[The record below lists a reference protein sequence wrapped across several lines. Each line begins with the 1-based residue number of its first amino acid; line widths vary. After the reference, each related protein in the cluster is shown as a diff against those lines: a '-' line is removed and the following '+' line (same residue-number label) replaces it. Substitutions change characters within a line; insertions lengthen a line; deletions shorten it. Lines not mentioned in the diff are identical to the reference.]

1 MLFNLLEQAAAVSE
15 NFGERAAS
23 GGFTFLLGMIVIFAG
38 MTILVLCVTGFG
50 KIAEAI
56 AKKAEK
62 KSEKT
67 EKPAEKPAEK
77 PIETTEDGT
86 VPEDIRVAIIAA
98 IAAYYAESGS
108 KNEFKVRKIKK
119 L

>member
-1 MLFNLLEQAAAVSE
+1 MLFNLLEAAAASE

-23 GGFTFLLGMIVIFAG
+23 GGFTFILGMIVIFVG
-38 MTILVLCVTGFG
+38 MTVLILCVTGFG
-50 KIAEAI
+50 
-56 AKKAEK
+56 
-62 KSEKT
+62 
-67 EKPAEKPAEK
+67 
-77 PIETTEDGT
+77 
-86 VPEDIRVAIIAA
+86 VAIIAA

>member
-1 MLFNLLEQAAAVSE
+1 MLFNLLEQAVAASE

-23 GGFTFLLGMIVIFAG
+23 GGFTFLLGMIVVFGG
-38 MTILVLCVTGFG
+38 MILLVLCVSGFG
-50 KIAEAI
+50 VLVNKIAE
-56 AKKAEK
+56 KGEK
-62 KSEKT
+62 KSEKAKGK
-67 EKPAEKPAEK
+67 EQPAEK
-77 PIETTEDGT
+77 PIETTDDGS
-86 VPEDIRVAIIAA
+86 VPEEIRVAIIAA

>member
-1 MLFNLLEQAAAVSE
+1 MLFNLLDQAAAASE

-23 GGFTFLLGMIVIFAG
+23 GGFTFLLGMIVVFAG
-38 MTILVLCVTGFG
+38 MALLVLCVDGFG
-50 KIAEAI
+50 LLVNKIAE
-56 AKKAEK
+56 KSEK

-67 EKPAEKPAEK
+67 EKPAENSVEA
-77 PIETTEDGT
+77 TDDGS
-86 VPEDIRVAIIAA
+86 VPEEIRVAIIAA

>member
-67 EKPAEKPAEK
+67 EKPAEKP
-77 PIETTEDGT
+77 IETTDGT

>member
-1 MLFNLLEQAAAVSE
+1 MLFNLLEQAVAATE

-23 GGFTFLLGMIVIFAG
+23 GGFTFLLGMIVVFAG
-38 MTILVLCVTGFG
+38 MTILVICVMGFG
-50 KIAEAI
+50 KIADAI
-56 AKKAEK
+56 ARKTEK

-67 EKPAEKPAEK
+67 DIPVEK
-77 PIETTEDGT
+77 PIETTDDGS
-86 VPEDIRVAIIAA
+86 VPEEIRVAIIAA

>member
-56 AKKAEK
+56 AKKAK
-62 KSEKT
+62 KRKNLP
-67 EKPAEKPAEK
+67 KNLLKRR
-77 PIETTEDGT
+77 TTA
-86 VPEDIRVAIIAA
+86 P
-98 IAAYYAESGS
+98 
-108 KNEFKVRKIKK
+108 FRKI
-119 L
+119 

>member
-1 MLFNLLEQAAAVSE
+1 MLFNLLEQAVAASE

-23 GGFTFLLGMIVIFAG
+23 GGFTFLLGMLVVFGG
-38 MTILVLCVTGFG
+38 MILLVLCVSGFG
-50 KIAEAI
+50 VLVNKIAE
-56 AKKAEK
+56 KSEK
-62 KSEKT
+62 KSEET
-67 EKPAEKPAEK
+67 EEPAEKS
-77 PIETTEDGT
+77 IETTDDGSI
-86 VPEDIRVAIIAA
+86 PEEIRVAIIAA

>member
-1 MLFNLLEQAAAVSE
+1 MLFNLLEAAAASE

-23 GGFTFLLGMIVIFAG
+23 GGFTFSLGMIVVFVG
-38 MTILVLCVTGFG
+38 MTVLILCVAGFG
-50 KIAEAI
+50 KIADAI
-56 AKKAEK
+56 AKKTEK
-62 KSEKT
+62 KEIKT
-67 EKPAEKPAEK
+67 DKPVEK
-77 PIETTEDGT
+77 PIETADDGS
-86 VPEDIRVAIIAA
+86 VPEEIRVAIIAA

>member
-15 NFGERAAS
+15 NFGERAVS

-67 EKPAEKPAEK
+67 EKPAEKP
-77 PIETTEDGT
+77 IETTDDGT
-86 VPEDIRVAIIAA
+86 VPEDIRVVIIAA